1 MEWHEIHEPSDPE
14 LDRLAERYRLH
25 PLHIEDCRH
34 RNQRAKVENGEGYLF
49 VVLKPMWL
57 NAEESLEAD
66 DLDVFVGPDYI
77 ITVEEQDRPE
87 VRDMLAAIR
96 KNPRITM
103 PDQVLYRVMDFVVDA
118 YVPILD
124 RFDDRIDDLEDE
136 VLKDPRP
143 ESLARLFSLKRCLV
157 DLRRIMVNMRDV
169 ANHLQ
174 RAESELIRPQ
184 MQPFYRDVYDHLAR
198 SLDLVEGQ
206 RDLLTGALDIY
217 LSSVANRTNQA
228 MRVLTTV
235 GTVSLPI
242 LLVTSFYGM
251 NVEGLPWAHAGAPL
265 LRIAGTMAGLTV
277 LLLGYLKL
285 RRWL

>member
-1 MEWHEIHEPSDPE
+1 MEWHEIHDPSDPE
-14 LDRLAERYRLH
+14 LDRLADQYRLH

-49 VVLKPMWL
+49 VVLKPMRL
-57 NAEESLEAD
+57 NAEESLETD

-96 KNPRITM
+96 KSPRITM
-103 PDQVLYRVMDFVVDA
+103 PDQVLYRVMDLVVDA

-217 LSSVANRTNQA
+217 LSSVANRTNQV